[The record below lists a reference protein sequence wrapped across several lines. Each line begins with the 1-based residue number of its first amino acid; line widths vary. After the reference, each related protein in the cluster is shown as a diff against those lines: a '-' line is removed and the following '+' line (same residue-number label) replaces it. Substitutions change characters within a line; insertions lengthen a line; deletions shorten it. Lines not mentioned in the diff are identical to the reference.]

1 MAVLQGMSAVYESP
15 YGARVMP
22 SEGILVEFEKPQV
35 IGIYGIP
42 GAGRSRLLK

>member
-1 MAVLQGMSAVYESP
+1 MAILQGMSAVHDAP
-15 YGARVMP
+15 YGIQVMP